1 MEFAPDNALLADLYQ
16 MAVTTRPHV
25 FQQEA
30 LKRLERVIGF
40 DRAWWG
46 IMSPGKAGFD
56 LLSSYRHELP
66 LAFEEHWQA
75 VKNDDALAHDVHIQ
89 PRTTVHFNRQALH
102 STPGLADLNTGH
114 DLSQAL
120 CTSVFLPDRAS
131 FLFISL
137 FRSGANARPFEAGD
151 IRLKQL
157 LTPHLYS
164 CWRTNLLADI
174 ERTRLPNKWQ
184 DKASAFV
191 DTQGTIVYADGAF
204 AKFVSQ
210 AWPAW
215 RGGRLPH
222 GLIDMLASK
231 GASSSKLPI
240 GFYVDQQ
247 QAGGLTRLD
256 IGHPSPLEK
265 LTRREREVARGFAQA
280 HSYKE
285 IAAETGLSPATVR
298 HYLRAIYAKLAINDK
313 AELVRLVDRHELEFA
328 SPLPMNGACSH
339 GLDVDYLGN
348 GQGVAE

>member
-1 MEFAPDNALLADLYQ
+1 MDFTSGNALLADLYKT
-16 MAVTTRPHV
+16 AVTASPRV

-30 LKRLERVIGF
+30 LKHLERVIGF

-66 LAFEEHWQA
+66 LAFEEHWHA
-75 VKNDDALAHDVHIQ
+75 VKNDDALAHDVHFQ

-120 CTSVFLPDRAS
+120 CTSVFLPNRTS

-137 FRSGANARPFEAGD
+137 FRSGSRARAFKAGD
-151 IRLKQL
+151 IRLKQW

-184 DKASAFV
+184 DKASAYV
-191 DTQGTIVYADGAF
+191 DRRGSIVYADSAF
-204 AKFVSQ
+204 AEFVSQ

-222 GLIDMLASK
+222 ALVEMLVSNP
-231 GASSSKLPI
+231 ASSIHLPI
-240 GFYVDQQ
+240 GIYVNQQ

-256 IGHPSPLEK
+256 IGRPSPLDK

-298 HYLRAIYAKLAINDK
+298 HYLRGIYAKLAINDK
-313 AELVRLVDRHELEFA
+313 AELVRLVARHELEVEVPVA
-328 SPLPMNGACSH
+328 IKGAFTH
-339 GLDVDYLGN
+339 GLDMDYLGN
-348 GQGVAE
+348 G